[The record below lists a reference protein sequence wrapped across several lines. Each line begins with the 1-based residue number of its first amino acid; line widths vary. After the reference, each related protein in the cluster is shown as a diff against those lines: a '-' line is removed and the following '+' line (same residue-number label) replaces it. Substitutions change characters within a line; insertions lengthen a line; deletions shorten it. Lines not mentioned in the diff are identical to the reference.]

1 MQRLRETFRRRQPT
15 LEQQAQQQHHL
26 LLLQQKQQQ
35 LQQQREELKRQN
47 ELQTQIPQQSEREIS
62 EPQTN
67 QILNLN
73 NDLIDNDEEL
83 SLQKITLNVP
93 QLNPSKQMRSISFD
107 EIRLK
112 ESVKCNENTSD
123 SDNINSLEVPEST
136 SRSIRSQSFD
146 SATSR
151 VVNNIEPS
159 ATTIGSPFLDVPKWK
174 LLIRRSSS
182 GTSGGGTASS
192 LASGYS
198 GAKDCVHCTLME
210 EYLKTVVS
218 PPQSNSGSFSSEGS
232 SAAGDD
238 SDDRDIS
245 DTDTNGST
253 LCLCSSWGETKE
265 FDEDD
270 GIEPLEGLP
279 IVTLCP
285 PPPLVEIHHEEEED
299 TGSGITVVSLEVP
312 VLANGK
318 QVRSASVD
326 SPYLLQVPKRTDIED
341 GETAPKAQRSRSVDI
356 VLPTNPGGPYLIVP
370 PHRHSPITT
379 K

>member
-1 MQRLRETFRRRQPT
+1 MKIKAREKINRWQIIVIFVSQ
-15 LEQQAQQQHHL
+15 LFQSNDSIDIDDEVG
-26 LLLQQKQQQ
+26 LQQ
-35 LQQQREELKRQN
+35 
-47 ELQTQIPQQSEREIS
+47 
-62 EPQTN
+62 
-67 QILNLN
+67 
-73 NDLIDNDEEL
+73 
-83 SLQKITLNVP
+83 ITLAVP
-93 QLNPSKQMRSISFD
+93 QVGPYSKQIRSVSFD

-112 ESVKCNENTSD
+112 ESVMSNSNSSD
-123 SDNINSLEVPEST
+123 SEKLSASILDVPESS
-136 SRSIRSQSFD
+136 SRSIRSRSFD

-151 VVNNIEPS
+151 AINSLETS
-159 ATTIGSPFLDVPKWK
+159 AATGSSFLDVPKWK

-182 GTSGGGTASS
+182 GSSTGSCNTGSTS
-192 LASGYS
+192 ASGYS
-198 GAKDCVHCTLME
+198 GAKDCVHCALME
-210 EYLKTVVS
+210 EYLRRTIS
-218 PPQSNSGSFSSEGS
+218 PPPSHSGSISSEGS

-245 DTDTNGST
+245 EIDRNGST
-253 LCLCSSWGETKE
+253 LCSSSSLGEN
-265 FDEDD
+265 DEVLDVDD
-270 GIEPLEGLP
+270 IEPLEGLP

-285 PPPLVEIHHEEEED
+285 PPDISEIHITEEED
-299 TGSGITVVSLEVP
+299 SGSGITVVSLEVP
-312 VLANGK
+312 VLSNSK